1 MWVFSEST
9 RAMIGRVRTGC
20 SLMGM
25 SSWAGLPLP
34 RGLQMAVYVLLSALP
49 LWPGYLSALRTAD
62 IPGTGCL
69 PHWGGIGFPSR
80 GTFKVAD
87 LPYGHQSRE
96 HAGWGSSWQYWLA
109 MLPADRVDYSLG
121 RVLRSTI
128 AGAPPLNNPHFF
140 VVFAQITPFWLILPL
155 IILFEVARHLCHL
168 PCKYK

>member
-1 MWVFSEST
+1 
-9 RAMIGRVRTGC
+9 MIGRGRTGC

-25 SSWAGLPLP
+25 SLWAGLPLP
-34 RGLQMAVYVLLSALP
+34 RGLQMASHVLLSAP
-49 LWPGYLSALRTAD
+49 ALWPGYLSALRIAHQGLD
-62 IPGTGCL
+62 IPGAGCL

-87 LPYGHQSRE
+87 LPYGHQSRK
-96 HAGWGSSWQYWLA
+96 HAARGSPWQYWLA
-109 MLPADRVDYSLG
+109 ISPADRVEYGLG

-128 AGAPPLNNPHFF
+128 AGAPPLNNLHFF
-140 VVFAQITPFWLILPL
+140 LVFAQITPFRLTLPL